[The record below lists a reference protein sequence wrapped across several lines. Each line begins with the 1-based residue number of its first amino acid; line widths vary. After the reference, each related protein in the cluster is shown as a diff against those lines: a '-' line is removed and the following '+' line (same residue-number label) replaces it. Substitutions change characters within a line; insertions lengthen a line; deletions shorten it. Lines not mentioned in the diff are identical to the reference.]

1 MITSC
6 LIITAWCAPMPLA
19 ASVAITVI
27 AAVRFCCKA
36 LLVLAK
42 VVAEVKD

>member
-1 MITSC
+1 MIG
-6 LIITAWCAPMPLA
+6 LIYDLA
-19 ASVAITVI
+19 TIIFAITVI

-42 VVAEVKD
+42 AVAEVKD